1 MSLEV
6 LLVEPVRCAL
16 VGISGIGGY
25 HRVILHEAGEVEFVA
40 AADLWLDR
48 PAPAEGATALE
59 EWGVPVYGD
68 IDAML
73 DAVDVEAVV
82 IATPHPFHAPYTDR
96 CLDRGLHVLCEK
108 PFPVLAS
115 DGMALVQKARAKN
128 LFVGVD
134 FQYAGYE
141 HSLALKDLICN
152 GDLGEL
158 TDIIGVMEWKRT
170 DEYYQRADWAGKR
183 TYDGL
188 PCWDGVLMNQA
199 VHLLNSS
206 LQMGTRER
214 ARAIPERLQAEMYRV
229 HDIACEDT
237 ACLRADLGEA
247 TLHFYATTCC
257 DADHRTTLDIIG
269 TKGRASWNTEKA
281 VVQIEGKDEIVFD
294 MPTDRDAIHRN
305 LMRCIRGE
313 EKELLAAASE
323 SVKPTLTING
333 AYLSTEIIPRVS
345 WDAIGDIR
353 SLIDQAADERKLLSE
368 MGVAWGRQTEVIEA
382 AEFTSFKGLEDD

>member
-1 MSLEV
+1 MSVEV
-6 LLVEPVRCAL
+6 ALLEPVRTAL

-25 HRVILHEAGEVEFVA
+25 HRGILREASEVEFVA
-40 AADLWLDR
+40 AADRWQDR
-48 PAPAEGATALE
+48 ERVQEAMAALQE
-59 EWGVPVYGD
+59 QGVPVYGD
-68 IDAML
+68 IIEML

-82 IATPHPFHAPYTDR
+82 IATPHPYHAPYTDA
-96 CLDRGLHVLCEK
+96 CLERGLHVLCEK
-108 PFPVLAS
+108 PFPILAS
-115 DGMALVQKARAKN
+115 DGMALVEKARQKK

-158 TDIIGVMEWKRT
+158 REIIGVMEWKRT
-170 DEYYQRADWAGKR
+170 DEYYLRADWAGKR
-183 TYDGL
+183 YYDNL

-214 ARAIPERLQAEMYRV
+214 ARAIPQRLQAEMYRV
-229 HDIACEDT
+229 HDIECEDT

-269 TKGRASWNTEKA
+269 TKGRASWDTSKA
-281 VVQIEGKDEIVFD
+281 VVHIDGKDEIVFD
-294 MPTDRDAIHRN
+294 MPTDRNAIHSN

-313 EKELLAAASE
+313 AKELLAPASE
-323 SVKPTLTING
+323 SVKPTLTINA
-333 AYLSTEIIPRVS
+333 AYLSSGSIPRVS
-345 WDAIGDIR
+345 WDELGDAR
-353 SLIDQAADERKLLSE
+353 SLLDQAADERKLLSE
-368 MGVAWGRQTEVIEA
+368 MGVAWGRPGEVIEQA
-382 AEFTSFKGLEDD
+382 DFTQFAGLEDD